1 MTRCAAAVALAIVG
15 IAALPVAATPGSDD
29 AALVTLAISRDGE
42 RVFAPRMLV
51 RLGEMAQ
58 AKVESSAGDGHRVL
72 LSVSRN
78 GDGFHM
84 QSIYLTR
91 SADSSWVVLAEPTLA
106 VRGGTP
112 ASMSLTGKEPQ
123 LRFDVE
129 IDGGNWAELR
139 SHLVAGEF
147 GD

>member
-1 MTRCAAAVALAIVG
+1 MTRCATAVALAILG
-15 IAALPVAATPGSDD
+15 IALPVTATPGSDD

-42 RVFAPRMLV
+42 RVFAPRMMV

-58 AKVESSAGDGHRVL
+58 AKAESPAGGHRVL

-84 QSIYLTR
+84 QSIYLAR
-91 SADSSWVVLAEPTLA
+91 SADSSWVVLAEPTLT
-106 VRGGTP
+106 VKGGTP
-112 ASMSLTGKEPQ
+112 ASMSLTGKETQ

-139 SHLVAGEF
+139 SQLVAGES